1 MDNLTVKSVME
12 CFEEIRKA
20 NPEGIILLLIDNYP
34 SYKTDVVL
42 QKAKKLGIE
51 SCFLPTYFPQF

>member
-1 MDNLTVKSVME
+1 ME